1 MSTGMLPFRGET
13 SALIF
18 QAILDRAPVSPVRL
32 NPDLPAKLEDVINK
46 AIEKDRNLRYQHAA
60 DMRAD
65 LQRLRRDTGS
75 GHAVAAGSASVTTA
89 LDTGP
94 HAVEAAGPAS
104 GSSKVPAASSSSAV
118 GVVSAASAVSAAPAA
133 IAPAKRSWKIVAPA
147 VLVVLAAIIAGG
159 LYFRS
164 RQSAKLTEKDS
175 VLLADFINT
184 TGDAVFDG
192 TLKQALAV
200 QLEQSPYL
208 NILPESRI
216 REALKFMGR
225 SGDERVTRDVA
236 REICLREGVKAM
248 MLGSI
253 SSLGSHYVV
262 TLEAVNA
269 QTGDSLAREQVE
281 ADSKEQVLKSL
292 DKAAT
297 SLRGKLG
304 ESLASVQKFD
314 TPLEAAT
321 TSSLEALK
329 EFSLGEAEHS
339 KFNDDAAIPHL
350 KRATELD
357 PNFAMA
363 LATLGV
369 TLNNTSHIQEASE
382 YFQRAFDAKERA
394 SERERFY
401 ISSHYYGT
409 LRRQTDKDI
418 EILEQWIQTYPRDT
432 IPRDN
437 LALVEVAVGQPEK
450 AVASASEALKLNP
463 KDPYAYADLAA
474 GYMALNRYDEAKAVA
489 EQSIAQKAEPWS
501 IHIDLYEVAFIRG
514 DEGAMQREVE
524 QAAGKVQEPAIGL
537 MRAVGECAQG
547 KIKSARASYARA
559 VSVAQAQGQK
569 EYAATILGAEAG
581 CDAWVGFS
589 QEARQTMNAALALS
603 ENIISRSLAARSFAW
618 IGDTAQSEKLAEG
631 LSKEFP
637 YATVVNQVL
646 LPTARALNSL
656 QRNQPDQAVAA
667 LEPAK
672 PYELG
677 TGNLGAIYIRGEAF
691 LRLHDGAK
699 AAAEYQRIL
708 DHRGLDPVGW
718 GYSLAHLGL
727 GRAYALQGDTGKAKA
742 AYQDFFAVWKDADAD
757 VPVLKTAKAEYEK
770 LK

>member
-1 MSTGMLPFRGET
+1 V
-13 SALIF
+13 
-18 QAILDRAPVSPVRL
+18 D
-32 NPDLPAKLEDVINK
+32 
-46 AIEKDRNLRYQHAA
+46 
-60 DMRAD
+60 
-65 LQRLRRDTGS
+65 
-75 GHAVAAGSASVTTA
+75 
-89 LDTGP
+89 
-94 HAVEAAGPAS
+94 
-104 GSSKVPAASSSSAV
+104 
-118 GVVSAASAVSAAPAA
+118 
-133 IAPAKRSWKIVAPA
+133 
-147 VLVVLAAIIAGG
+147 
-159 LYFRS
+159 
-164 RQSAKLTEKDS
+164 
-175 VLLADFINT
+175 
-184 TGDAVFDG
+184 
-192 TLKQALAV
+192 
-200 QLEQSPYL
+200 
-208 NILPESRI
+208 
-216 REALKFMGR
+216 
-225 SGDERVTRDVA
+225 
-236 REICLREGVKAM
+236 
-248 MLGSI
+248 
-253 SSLGSHYVV
+253 
-262 TLEAVNA
+262 
-269 QTGDSLAREQVE
+269 
-281 ADSKEQVLKSL
+281 
-292 DKAAT
+292 
-297 SLRGKLG
+297 
-304 ESLASVQKFD
+304 
-314 TPLEAAT
+314 AAT